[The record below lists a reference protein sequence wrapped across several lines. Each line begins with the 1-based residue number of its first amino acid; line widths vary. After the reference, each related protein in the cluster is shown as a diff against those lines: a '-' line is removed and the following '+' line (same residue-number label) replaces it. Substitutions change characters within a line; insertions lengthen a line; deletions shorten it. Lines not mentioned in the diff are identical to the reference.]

1 MRTSGDIVK
10 ISGKEYV
17 LGKQLG
23 GGFEGAVYEVENM
36 PNYVIK
42 IINDFNKTDKE
53 IKRIRDH
60 LIWLRD
66 NIGKN
71 EILANLLAAPKA
83 VLDDALGYIM
93 VKADENFNN
102 VGHYFEYPKEKEK
115 FVDWCLK
122 EYNLKKRL
130 QVCASIFNT
139 IKKIHISGLLFSDI
153 SPNNIMI
160 HKKNNLLIFI
170 DTDNTRRRNEEYINV
185 LGTEG
190 YMAPEMY
197 HDLDEKTLLKAE
209 ELRVDKDIFKNSG
222 KITVD
227 SDIFAAAIIAFQI
240 LTLQHPYIGDMVEN
254 GDARIEA
261 RAYRCDT
268 DYILKKDTENYSS
281 SPFIEYFEKD
291 IIVTKKIKQLFYR
304 TFDDG
309 KNHPNL
315 RPTAKE
321 FYEAFQ
327 EASEQC
333 IKCPNDGV
341 YNLLPSNVDDKCK
354 CWYCDDEIKNQ
365 AILRIYCEFVEQ
377 DSKEE
382 LVNAILDNEIYEDGL
397 DKNKFHEIS
406 RVSLNPQET
415 KTLYRRHFESSFER
429 SKGYAQ
435 ITLAD
440 AITKEVKFE
449 ALNNEV
455 IDGCFLIDKKRK
467 TLIPMKTGK
476 LFRADECWIVFETHD
491 HKRVGKINVIGGI
504 FFTNQSGN
512 EGKAN
517 NKVGNE
523 RKSINLN
530 NTVKLVSDNTISK
543 AKRVI
548 QTAEKVC
555 MMEAERIKKSSF
567 FANAYNDFLSAVK
580 SDNSELYKQV
590 MGKSDDIIAVIEL
603 LKEIV

>member
-42 IINDFNKTDKE
+42 IINEFNKSDKE
-53 IKRIRDH
+53 IKQIRDH

-71 EILANLLAAPKA
+71 RELSNLLAAPKA
-83 VLDDALGYIM
+83 ILDDDLGYIM

-102 VGHYFEYPKEKEK
+102 VGYYFEYPKEKER
-115 FVDWCLK
+115 FIEWCMK

-130 QVCASIFNT
+130 QVCTIIFNT

-160 HKKNNLLIFI
+160 HNKKNMVVFI
-170 DTDNTRRRNEEYINV
+170 DTDNTRKRKEEYNNV

-209 ELRVDKDIFKNSG
+209 ELKIDKDIFKNSG

-227 SDIFAAAIIAFQI
+227 SDVFAAAIIAFQI
-240 LTLQHPYIGDMVEN
+240 LTLQHPYIGDIVEN
-254 GDARIEA
+254 GDAHIEA
-261 RAYRCDT
+261 MAYRCDT

-281 SPFIEYFEKD
+281 SPFIEYFEKN
-291 IIVTKKIKQLFYR
+291 IIVTEKIEKLFYR
-304 TFDDG
+304 TFVDG
-309 KNHPNL
+309 KVNPNL

-327 EASEQC
+327 EAVEQC

-341 YNLLPSNVDDKCK
+341 YNILPANIDCECK
-354 CWYCDDEIKNQ
+354 CWYCDNEIKNQ
-365 AILRIYCEFVEQ
+365 AVLRIYCEFEAQ
-377 DSKEE
+377 ETKED
-382 LVNAILDNEIYEDGL
+382 LINAITDNEVYEDGL

-406 RVSLNPQET
+406 RVSLIPKET

-429 SKGYAQ
+429 SKAYAQ
-435 ITLAD
+435 ITLD
-440 AITKEVKFE
+440 DPITKEVRFE
-449 ALNNEV
+449 AINNEF
-455 IDGCFLIDKKRK
+455 IEGCFLIDKKRR
-467 TLIPMKTGK
+467 TYIPMKTGK
-476 LFRADECWIVFETHD
+476 LFRANEWWIVFETNEHN
-491 HKRVGKINVIGGI
+491 RVGKINIIGGI
-504 FFTNQSGN
+504 FFTNQLVEKEKVNSKIIN
-512 EGKAN
+512 KQISLDSN
-517 NKVGNE
+517 NVV
-523 RKSINLN
+523 KSVSN
-530 NTVKLVSDNTISK
+530 NTILK
-543 AKRVI
+543 AERVV

-555 MMEAERIKKSSF
+555 MMDVERIKKSSF
-567 FANAYNDFLSAVK
+567 FANAYNDFLTVVK
-580 SDNSELYKQV
+580 NDNLELYKQI
-590 MGKSDDIIAVIEL
+590 MEKNDDIIAVIEL